1 MSFKDDSPFLY
12 RRIPSRVVM
21 VGSVAVGGNHPIPIQ
36 SMTIHDTM
44 DTKAVLEEAISLYH
58 AGCQIVRMTAQGPK
72 EAENLGVIRSEL
84 RKRGYHF
91 PLVADIHFSP
101 KAAII
106 AAQYVEKIRIN
117 PGNFADTKRFRRRE
131 YSDLEYQNEL
141 NRVGSVFLPLVIKA
155 KDLNKSIR
163 IGVNHGSL
171 SDRIMNR
178 YGDTPKGMVESA
190 LEFIDFSV
198 HEGFFDLIISMKAS
212 NPQVMVSA
220 VRLLIA
226 SFQEKGYDFPVH
238 LGVTEAGSKRDGRM
252 KSAVGISS
260 LLMDGIGDTIRVS
273 LTEDPIY
280 EAEAARL
287 ILQTSLGSPDL
298 KNELPLDHETHEK
311 YRNRYQ
317 KMFPLKGGGLSRF
330 PVREVTLSHFSSSL
344 TIGGNQRHAVFLRL
358 SDNKIDLNENTPQD
372 IRENI
377 QKGSQEEQ
385 KRKELLSRL
394 TAGLRLSGEADAV
407 WCSQEEFRLLE
418 DVEDDSVA
426 SLPALPCI
434 LDMGIWKEELG
445 QEKPCKKDG
454 DTSSYQKASAFHFFL
469 PFQEELRNQSSST
482 GLLSWIKGMK
492 KPLILGLSV
501 SLRDFPKSLEFLK
514 TSDIFSYELLILSL
528 HVRDV
533 HPIDS
538 HRLFVSHEDI
548 ATGSFPP
555 ILLQQT
561 YTSPDTAPFE
571 AGSRIGPLLLSG
583 IGDSLLL
590 DVKDYSPLENL
601 QFSLD
606 LLQATRLRS
615 SKTEYISCPSC
626 GRTLFD
632 IEEVTHRIQ
641 EKTSHL
647 KGVKIAV
654 MGCIVNGPGEMADA
668 DFGYVGAGHGK
679 IHLYRQK
686 DLVRSNISEERAVD
700 ELIGLIRES
709 GCWIEPPKEKL
720 VESLYLT

>member
-1 MSFKDDSPFLY
+1 M
-12 RRIPSRVVM
+12 
-21 VGSVAVGGNHPIPIQ
+21 
-36 SMTIHDTM
+36 
-44 DTKAVLEEAISLYH
+44 
-58 AGCQIVRMTAQGPK
+58 
-72 EAENLGVIRSEL
+72 
-84 RKRGYHF
+84 
-91 PLVADIHFSP
+91 
-101 KAAII
+101 I

-155 KDLNKSIR
+155 KELNKSIR

-178 YGDTPKGMVESA
+178 YGDTPNGMVESA
-190 LEFIDFSV
+190 LEFINFSV

-212 NPQVMVSA
+212 NPKVMVSA

-273 LTEDPIY
+273 LTEDPVY
-280 EAEAARL
+280 EAEAAQL
-287 ILQTSLGSPDL
+287 ILQSSIGSSDL
-298 KNELPLDHETHEK
+298 RNELPFAQEMHEK

-317 KMFPLKGGGLSRF
+317 KMFPIKGGGLSRF
-330 PVREVTLSHFSSSL
+330 PVREVTLSHLSSSL
-344 TIGGNQRHAVFLRL
+344 TIGGNQRHSVFLRL
-358 SDNKIDLNENTPQD
+358 SDNKIDLNRNTLQ
-372 IRENI
+372 
-377 QKGSQEEQ
+377 
-385 KRKELLSRL
+385 RKELLSRL
-394 TAGLRLSGEADAV
+394 AELRLSGEADAV
-407 WCSQEEFRLLE
+407 WCLPEEFRLLE
-418 DVEDDSVA
+418 DIEDNSIA
-426 SLPALPCI
+426 SLPCI
-434 LDMGIWKEELG
+434 LDMGIWKDSLG
-445 QEKPCKKDG
+445 QEKPYKKDG
-454 DTSSYQKASAFHFFL
+454 DSSLYQKASAFHFFF
-469 PFQEELRNQSSST
+469 PFQEELRNQRSAT
-482 GLLSWIKGMK
+482 GILSWVKRMK
-492 KPLILGLSV
+492 KPLILSLSV

-514 TSDIFSYELLILSL
+514 ASDIFSYELLILSL
-528 HVRDV
+528 HIRDI

-548 ATGSFPP
+548 ATELFPP

-561 YTSPDTAPFE
+561 YNSPDTAPFE
-571 AGSRIGPLLLSG
+571 AGSRLGPLLLEG

-590 DVKDYSPLENL
+590 EVKDYSPLENL

-632 IEEVTHRIQ
+632 IEEVTCRIQ

-668 DFGYVGAGHGK
+668 DFGYVGAGPGK

-686 DLVRSNISEERAVD
+686 DLVRPNISEERAVD

-709 GCWIEPPKEKL
+709 GCWRELPKEKL
-720 VESLYLT
+720 AEPLHLT